1 MLFLYTNVMNYVRMN
16 NRNLVVG
23 GITIMAKVSG
33 KNSWALLLLIL
44 AGVVLGGFIGYLAKD
59 VSILSWLN
67 YGQEFGIG
75 GAGSEGIIRLNLGVM
90 IISFGLTIKITIAG
104 IIGVIL
110 AIIIYRR
117 L

>member
-1 MLFLYTNVMNYVRMN
+1 
-16 NRNLVVG
+16 
-23 GITIMAKVSG
+23 MAKVSG

-44 AGVVLGGFIGYLAKD
+44 AGVVLGGFIGYLAQD
-59 VSILSWLN
+59 VTVLSWLN

-75 GAGSEGIIRLNLGVM
+75 GTDSAGIIRLNLGVM
-90 IISFGLTIKITIAG
+90 VISFGLTIKITIAG

-110 AIIIYRR
+110 AIIIYRK